1 MPGGSPELSRA
12 LPPVINW
19 MKKILSGLDRSSEKS
34 FRNGVL
40 LESEQQAIAAS
51 LAGISGGFFIEINI
65 IAKRVAFLY

>member
-1 MPGGSPELSRA
+1 
-12 LPPVINW
+12 
-19 MKKILSGLDRSSEKS
+19 
-34 FRNGVL
+34 